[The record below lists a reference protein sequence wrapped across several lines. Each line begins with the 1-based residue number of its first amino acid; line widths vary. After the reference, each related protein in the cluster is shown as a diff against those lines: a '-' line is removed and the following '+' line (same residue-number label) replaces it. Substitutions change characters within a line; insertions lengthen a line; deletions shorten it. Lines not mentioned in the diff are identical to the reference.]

1 MGCVR
6 GGMHK
11 VLFGLKRAFQSAL
24 EWAKVVYAP
33 IGLTPARFDMMV
45 ALYQDEYMAQSGLR
59 RVLGVSG
66 ATISRM
72 LKSLRALGWVESF
85 PDEDDRRRRFVALTE
100 RGEAVFKAARRHVI
114 GDGVGELAIESV
126 IEHSWPGKAPGRAI
140 LNLMIPLAC
149 IRRGF
154 GDLATLHY
162 GTGPGD

>member
-1 MGCVR
+1 
-6 GGMHK
+6 MHK

-33 IGLTPARFDMMV
+33 IGLTPARFDMLH
-45 ALYQDEYMAQSGLR
+45 ALFQDEYIAQSALR

-72 LKSLRALGWVESF
+72 LKSLRELGWVDSF

-100 RGEAVFKAARRHVI
+100 RGEAVYKATRRHVI
-114 GDGVGELAIESV
+114 GDGVGALAIESV
-126 IEHSWPGKAPGRAI
+126 IEHSWPPKAPARAVR
-140 LNLMIPLAC
+140 NLMLPIDC

-154 GDLATLHY
+154 GDEATLRY

>member
-1 MGCVR
+1 
-6 GGMHK
+6 MHK

-33 IGLTPARFDMMV
+33 IGLTPARFDMMH
-45 ALYQDEYMAQSGLR
+45 ALYKDEYMAQSALR
-59 RVLGVSG
+59 GVLGVSG

-72 LKSLRALGWVESF
+72 LKSLRKLGWVESF

-100 RGEAVFKAARRHVI
+100 RGEAVFKGARRHVI

-126 IEHSWPGKAPGRAI
+126 IERTWPAKAPARAI
-140 LNLMIPLAC
+140 VNLMIPLGC

-154 GDLATLHY
+154 GDRATLHY